1 MTTTDPFPVTGAWM
15 PGDPAGQRQFFT
27 FAIDRRFALDSGAT
41 LADVTIAYETWGTLD
56 AAGANAVLLC
66 HAWTGDSH
74 AAGPAGR
81 GHGDAGWWN
90 SMVGPGLPI
99 DTDRYFR
106 RVRERAGRLPGFDG
120 TGLAMPR

>member
-1 MTTTDPFPVTGAWM
+1 M

-81 GHGDAGWWN
+81 GHG
-90 SMVGPGLPI
+90 
-99 DTDRYFR
+99 
-106 RVRERAGRLPGFDG
+106 
-120 TGLAMPR
+120 